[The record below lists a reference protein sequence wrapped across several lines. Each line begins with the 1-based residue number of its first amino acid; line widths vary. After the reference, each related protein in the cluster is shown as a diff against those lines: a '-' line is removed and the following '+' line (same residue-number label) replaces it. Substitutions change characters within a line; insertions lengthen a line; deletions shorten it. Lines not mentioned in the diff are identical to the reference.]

1 MTPRKRTS
9 TGKPVER
16 RKDLATAD
24 FIQIGLMY
32 MKIFGRSKG
41 ANFFKKSHVK
51 PRTYTRV
58 VAGLHRGTGPRQAN
72 DPTQAFIK

>member
-1 MTPRKRTS
+1 MHERKKTA
-9 TGKPVER
+9 TGQLVER
-16 RKDLATAD
+16 RKDMATAD

-41 ANFFKKSHVK
+41 TNFFKKSQIK

-58 VAGLHRGTGPRQAN
+58 VAGLHRGTGPRQAH